1 MSKRV
6 FEFAK
11 EIGATSKDILE
22 RCKKLGHNL
31 PSQLTVM
38 DEAIQHAVRRDMGLI
53 SDPPPTAAPK
63 PAPATASPATPAV
76 PAAPVARVGAVPPR
90 VAPRYPQRPSGPV
103 IRSVPAPGIRIT
115 PNSRSL
121 QTPSANPGPA
131 VSYPSIPKGGGRPQT
146 KPGSVKRYET
156 APRRAPSGLK
166 PPPVKGGHGLA
177 VRPVVRT
184 VEADKT
190 VEDLMVK
197 TDENIPK
204 ITIKVTDGITVSE
217 LAQKLLVRPAVLI
230 KELYELKVMATIN
243 QRLDM
248 TLVETLA
255 SVHNAIVEVAPVFG
269 EEIMEHK
276 PDDPKDLKPRPPVVT
291 IMGHVD
297 HGKTKLLDAIRSS
310 NVAEGEA
317 GGITQHI
324 GAHQVKTTRGVITFL
339 DTPGHEAFT
348 AMRSRGA
355 KGADIVVLVVA
366 ADDGVMPQTIEA
378 IDHAKEAKVPIL
390 VALNKIDKPEANPD
404 RVKGQLAERGLNP
417 EEWGG
422 KTIFVPV
429 SAKKKQNI
437 DKLLEMLLLEAEVL
451 ELKANP
457 ARAAYG
463 VCLEAR
469 LDKGRGPVSTLLVEN
484 GTLKIGDVLV
494 CGSAHG
500 RVRAMHD
507 DHGKGMKTAG
517 PSMPVGMIGLSD
529 VPQAGDQFYV
539 VTDPKMAREISS
551 RRADALKDNRSAV
564 ARHVTLDTLYDQ
576 IQEGKILE
584 LKVVLKGDVQGSV
597 EAIAQQIEKLS
608 TDKVALRVIHS
619 GAGNVV
625 NSDVLLADASDAII
639 LGFNVKIDSQA
650 RELASKENVDI
661 RFYTII
667 YELIDDVRKAM
678 EGLLAPTYKEVPQG
692 KAEIRQIFKTPK
704 VTIAGCMV
712 QSGKITNKSKV
723 RLLRNGEVVYTG
735 AVSSLKRFKDDVKE
749 VGTNFECGIGLDNFT
764 EIQVGDIV
772 DAYGLEA
779 VAQKL

>member
-11 EIGATSKDILE
+11 EVGLTSKDILE

-38 DEAIQHAVRRDMGLI
+38 EDAIQNAVRRDMGLI
-53 SDPPPTAAPK
+53 SEPPP
-63 PAPATASPATPAV
+63 V
-76 PAAPVARVGAVPPR
+76 AAPVAPAASAAPSAPKIGTAAPG
-90 VAPRYPQRPSGPV
+90 APRQAPRPGQTYPQRQGPV
-103 IRSVPAPGIRIT
+103 IRSNPAPGIRIT
-115 PNSRSL
+115 PTSRSL
-121 QTPSANPGPA
+121 QNPSPTDGPA
-131 VSYPSIPKGGGRPQT
+131 VSYPSIPKGAGKPHV
-146 KPGSVKRYET
+146 KPGSERRVEV
-156 APRRAPSGLK
+156 APRRVPSGLK
-166 PPPVKGGHGLA
+166 PPSAKGGHGLA
-177 VRPVVRT
+177 VRPVVRA
-184 VEADKT
+184 VEEEKT
-190 VEDLMVK
+190 VEDLKVQ
-197 TDENIPK
+197 TDENVPK
-204 ITIKVTDGITVSE
+204 ITIKITEGITVSE
-217 LAQKLLVRPAVLI
+217 LAQKLTVRPAQLI

-255 SVHNAIVEVAPVFG
+255 SVHNALVEVMPLYTQ
-269 EEIMEHK
+269 EEMEQK

-297 HGKTKLLDAIRSS
+297 HGKTKLLDAIRTT

-324 GAHQVKTTRGVITFL
+324 GAYQVKTVRGIVTFL

-348 AMRSRGA
+348 TMRARGA
-355 KGADIVVLVVA
+355 KATDIVVLVVA

-378 IDHAKEAKVPIL
+378 IDHAKEAGVPIV

-437 DKLLEMLLLEAEVL
+437 DKLLEMLLLEAEIL
-451 ELKANP
+451 DLKANP
-457 ARAAYG
+457 NRAAYG

-484 GTLKIGDVLV
+484 GSLKVGDVLV
-494 CGSAHG
+494 CGSTHG

-507 DHGKGMKTAG
+507 DHGKGMKNAG
-517 PSMPVGMIGLSD
+517 PAMPVEIIGLSD
-529 VPQAGDQFYV
+529 VPRAGDKFHV
-539 VTDPKMAREISS
+539 VTDPKLAREISS
-551 RRADALKDNRSAV
+551 RRTEALKDNRSSV
-564 ARHVTLDTLYDQ
+564 GRHVTLDNLYDQ
-576 IQEGKILE
+576 IQEGKLLE

-597 EAIAQQIEKLS
+597 EALTQQLEKLS
-608 TDKVALRVIHS
+608 TDKVGLRVIHS
-619 GAGNVV
+619 GTGNVV
-625 NSDVLLADASDAII
+625 NSDILLATASNAIVF
-639 LGFNVKIDSQA
+639 GFNVKLDSQA
-650 RELASKENVDI
+650 RDLAEKEKVDV
-661 RFYTII
+661 RLYGII
-667 YELIDDVRKAM
+667 YEIIDEVRKSM
-678 EGLLAPTYKEVPQG
+678 EGLLAPTYKEVAQG

-704 VTIAGCMV
+704 FTIAGCMV
-712 QSGKITNKSKV
+712 QSGKITSKSKA

-749 VGTNFECGIGLDNFT
+749 VGTNFECGIGLDNYT
-764 EIQVGDIV
+764 EILEGDIIE
-772 DAYGLEA
+772 AFTLEA
-779 VAQKL
+779 VAQKLS